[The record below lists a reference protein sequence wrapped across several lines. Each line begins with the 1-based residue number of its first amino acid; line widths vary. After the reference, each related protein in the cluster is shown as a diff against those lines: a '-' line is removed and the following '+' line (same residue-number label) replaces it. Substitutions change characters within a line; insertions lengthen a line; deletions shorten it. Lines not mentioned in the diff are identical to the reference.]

1 MTILMTPQL
10 KIKVALNFH
19 HSSFLE
25 NIGWKQSY
33 DKKNGENQ
41 MKKCVLRFLRNL
53 KDYIEEVMFY
63 NKVKINFVWEAW
75 KNSSTEE

>member
-41 MKKCVLRFLRNL
+41 MKKMCF
-53 KDYIEEVMFY
+53 
-63 NKVKINFVWEAW
+63 KV
-75 KNSSTEE
+75 S